1 MFPTDKNVFRSP
13 AKWPTGGFL
22 KSQLN
27 KSRISALGLLIG
39 VVLIFSLGILGPLL
53 AINNSYHERLDDLQ
67 FKLQKLRKIAAEKDY
82 WLKRLEEIKKQGKA
96 EGRLIARDTA
106 SLASADLQTL
116 IKEAVT
122 RAGGEL
128 TSTQVIPEHK
138 EEQFNRV
145 AVKVRMIGS
154 TQVLRDVLHSFESGH
169 PILFVD
175 NLNIRPIRNM
185 QPMLPGRKASKV
197 LDKLSVDF
205 DVIGYIRGG

>member
-1 MFPTDKNVFRSP
+1 M
-13 AKWPTGGFL
+13 GGFL

-53 AINNSYHERLDDLQ
+53 AISDSYSERLEDLG

-145 AVKVRMIGS
+145 AVKVRMTGS
-154 TQVLRDVLHSFESGH
+154 TQALRDILHSFESGH

-175 NLNIRPIRNM
+175 NLNIRPIRNV
-185 QPMLPGRKASKV
+185 QPMLPGRKAGKV
-197 LDKLSVDF
+197 TDKLSVDF
-205 DVIGYIRGG
+205 DVIGYIRGN

>member
-1 MFPTDKNVFRSP
+1 M
-13 AKWPTGGFL
+13 GGFL

-27 KSRISALGLLIG
+27 KSRISALGLLFG
-39 VVLIFSLGILGPLL
+39 VILIFALGILGPLL
-53 AINNSYHERLDDLQ
+53 AINNSYHERLDDLE

-106 SLASADLQTL
+106 ALASADLQTL

-145 AVKVRMIGS
+145 AVKVRMIGG

-185 QPMLPGRKASKV
+185 QPMLPGHKAGKV
-197 LDKLSVDF
+197 MDKLSVDF

>member
-1 MFPTDKNVFRSP
+1 M
-13 AKWPTGGFL
+13 
-22 KSQLN
+22 
-27 KSRISALGLLIG
+27 LIG